1 MGFRQKAALQAQ
13 EAVEGPYLTVFL
25 KVQVVGVPAHL
36 LAAVG
41 SAGVQAGLTLAADHL
56 VAVVLLGEL
65 AEGGAR

>member
-1 MGFRQKAALQAQ
+1 M
-13 EAVEGPYLTVFL
+13 
-25 KVQVVGVPAHL
+25 PAHL

-41 SAGVQAGLTLAADHL
+41 SVGVQAGLTLAADHL